1 MSTQV
6 YLIDTNVLIGL
17 EDNHTVQPILSEFV
31 SLANKHNIGV
41 YVHEAARDD
50 INRDKDVDRRNI
62 SLSKLR
68 KFQILSR
75 VRKLTEDELESR
87 FGPLQNPNDV
97 VDATLLHAL
106 DIGAS
111 DFVVTEDTGLHRRAR
126 QHSPEIS
133 DRVLFV
139 ADAVQLLK
147 TNFEPVETSIRYV
160 SEVSAHSIALTDEI
174 FGSLREGYPDFDT
187 WWREKCVKE
196 HRPCWVVEDADDLAG
211 IVVRKDETAE
221 NTDATAD
228 AEKILKISTF
238 KVRPENRGIKLG
250 ELLLKKIF
258 WFAQQNDY
266 DLAYITTYSD
276 QVALIDLL
284 EYYGFQH
291 TRTKD
296 DGELVYEKA
305 FSQSALREVEHEDVY
320 EMART
325 NYPRFLT
332 TPSVQAFVIPIKE
345 IYHDV
350 LYPDLVVGTA
360 AAPFDVPMDGN
371 GPKLPGNTIRKVY
384 LCRARSRLGPPGS
397 LLFFYKGMSRNQPSQ
412 AITAVGILGDVSSAK
427 STSDLMR
434 MTGGRSVYSEVE
446 LSNWNASTTR
456 PVKVI
461 NYLLAGYVEPPI
473 FLDELME
480 EGVFRGHPP
489 QSIARLER
497 RRCDFLL
504 GRLNLGFNT

>member
-17 EDNHTVQPILSEFV
+17 EDNHTVQPILSEFI
-31 SLANKHNIGV
+31 SLANKHNIDV
-41 YVHEAARDD
+41 YVHEAASDD
-50 INRDKDVDRRNI
+50 IKRDKDIDRRNI

-68 KFQILSR
+68 KFQILSK
-75 VRKLTEDELESR
+75 VRKLTEGELESL

-106 DIGAS
+106 HIGAS

-126 QHSPEIS
+126 RHSPKIS

-147 TNFEPVETSIRYV
+147 TNFEPVETPVRYV
-160 SEVSAHSIALTDEI
+160 SEVSAHSIPLTDEI
-174 FGSLREGYPDFDT
+174 FDSLREGYPDFNE
-187 WWREKCVKE
+187 WWRAKCVKE
-196 HRPCWVVEDADDLAG
+196 RRSCWVVEDADDLAG

-258 WFAQQNDY
+258 WFAQQNGY
-266 DLAYITTYSD
+266 DLAYITTYKD
-276 QVALIDLL
+276 QVALIALL
-284 EYYGFQH
+284 EYYGFEH
-291 TRTKD
+291 TNTKD

-305 FSQSALREVEHEDVY
+305 FSQNNLKSVEHKDAY
-320 EMART
+320 EVARM

-332 TPSVQAFVIPIKE
+332 TPFVQAFVIPIKE
-345 IYHDV
+345 AYHDV
-350 LYPDLVVGTA
+350 LYPDLGLGTA
-360 AAPFDVPMDGN
+360 DDSSNMPTDGN
-371 GPKLPGNTIRKVY
+371 GPRLPGNTIRKVY
-384 LCRARSRLGPPGS
+384 LCRAQSQLGPPGS
-397 LLFFYKGMSRNQPSQ
+397 LLFFYKGASRIEPSQ
-412 AITAVGILGDVSSAK
+412 AITAVGILEDVSRAN
-427 STSDLMR
+427 STGDLMR
-434 MTGGRSVYSEVE
+434 MTGGRSVYSETE
-446 LSNWNASTTR
+446 LSDWNASTAR

-461 NYLLAGYVEPPI
+461 NYLLAGYVEPPVA
-473 FLDELME
+473 LDELLE
-480 EGVFRGHPP
+480 EGVFRGRPP
-489 QSIARLER
+489 QSIARLQKR
-497 RRCDFLL
+497 QRDFLL
-504 GRLNLGFNT
+504 ERLNPGFNT